1 MCHNM
6 GAKVIMFKNYGKYI
20 DFKNNYALKVIG
32 YNENFWIG
40 AEAKIPLVF
49 YWYDDNSSLAKWLW
63 PGHEPNNKNSN
74 EFCVFNAGNTFLM
87 ADVRCDVPFKTIC
100 EYSN

>member
-40 AEAKIPLVF
+40 AEATTPKDF
-49 YWYDDNSSLAKWLW
+49 YWYDDNQRLEGWIWGKD
-63 PGHEPNNKNSN
+63 EPNNAQFN
-74 EFCVFNAGNTFLM
+74 EYCVYGRQSPLFI
-87 ADVRCDVPFKTIC
+87 ADDICYKPLNTIC
-100 EYSN
+100 EYSD